1 MKMMRTTAMIASL
14 FLRRR
19 FHASPQ
25 GPGGGGRVPL
35 SLAGDLSLRLHDLLV
50 LLVVLST
57 SLTPYSFFP
66 APYLMRGSR
75 NAYETSTMRLMTM
88 TTTTMTVTEPMTMAS
103 RAA

>member
-1 MKMMRTTAMIASL
+1 MIASL

-19 FHASPQ
+19 FHASPH
-25 GPGGGGRVPL
+25 RVLVGADVSPSVWPEASACDSTTFSSFLL
-35 SLAGDLSLRLHDLLV
+35 SFA
-50 LLVVLST
+50 T

-88 TTTTMTVTEPMTMAS
+88 TTTTMTVTEPMTMGQS
-103 RAA
+103 RCVMAR